1 MNADTDETALTNAW
15 PYPAETD
22 AIDELLGIRPAGRVW
37 QRMAF
42 GMASEYCC
50 RAVRSVHGVEALDA
64 FVWGFAMSWFTGI
77 ALQFSWNNRWPEVAC
92 R

>member
-1 MNADTDETALTNAW
+1 MLGISKTNVAVRLHACARRNRTPHRRIDMNADTDETALTNAW

-42 GMASEYCC
+42 GMASEY
-50 RAVRSVHGVEALDA
+50 AAAALFVA
-64 FVWGFAMSWFTGI
+64 FTV
-77 ALQFSWNNRWPEVAC
+77 
-92 R
+92 